1 MLKIAFCDDETQETR
16 RLEALLEEYAADR
29 GQDFAHTSYQSP
41 VELMA
46 EVEKGTRFDIIL
58 LDVLMPGENGMAAAR
73 EIREYDSNVKIIFL
87 TSSTEFAVESYAV
100 DAWYYQL
107 KPIRREDF
115 FRLMDSACAA
125 CTREQKHSL
134 ILRSKSGI
142 VRLELEE
149 LVYCEVMGRTL
160 TFHLNNGVVLE
171 SDVDGLMQSVKLNA
185 GQAGQQLPDDATL
198 RHQILERLI
207 MDQIVLQMGQ
217 KMGVKVSDDQLDQA
231 IANIAKQNNMTMDQ
245 MRSRLAYDGLNYN
258 TYRNQI
264 RKEMLIAE
272 VRNNEV
278 RRRVTIL
285 PQEVDAL
292 AKQVGN
298 QNDASTEL
306 NLSHILIPLPENP
319 TSDQAAEAESQARS
333 IVDQA
338 RKGGDFGKLAIT
350 YSADQ
355 QALKGGQMG
364 WGRIQE
370 LPSIFAQ
377 ALSTAKKG
385 DIVGPIRSGVGFHIL
400 KVNDLRG
407 QSQSISVTE
416 VHARHILMKPSPIM
430 TDDQARAK
438 LEQIAADI
446 KSGKTSFANAAKEFS
461 QDPGSANQGGDLGW
475 AAADIYDPAFRDA
488 LMKLNKGQ
496 MSAPVHSSFGWHLIE
511 LMDARNVDKTDA
523 AQKDRAYRMLF
534 NRKFSEEAA
543 TWMQEQ
549 RASAYVKV
557 LSN

>member
-1 MLKIAFCDDETQETR
+1 MKNWKTLLLGIAMIANTNF
-16 RLEALLEEYAADR
+16 AAPQIVDK
-29 GQDFAHTSYQSP
+29 
-41 VELMA
+41 V
-46 EVEKGTRFDIIL
+46 
-58 LDVLMPGENGMAAAR
+58 AA
-73 EIREYDSNVKIIFL
+73 V
-87 TSSTEFAVESYAV
+87 V
-100 DAWYYQL
+100 
-107 KPIRREDF
+107 
-115 FRLMDSACAA
+115 
-125 CTREQKHSL
+125 
-134 ILRSKSGI
+134 
-142 VRLELEE
+142 
-149 LVYCEVMGRTL
+149 
-160 TFHLNNGVVLE
+160 NNGVVLE

-207 MDQIVLQMGQ
+207 MDQIILQMGQ
-217 KMGVKVSDDQLDQA
+217 KMGVKITDEQLDQA

-245 MRSRLAYDGLNYN
+245 MRSRLAYDGLNYS

-264 RKEMLIAE
+264 RKEMIISE

-278 RRRVTIL
+278 RRRITVL

-292 AKQVGN
+292 AKQIGT

-306 NLSHILIPLPENP
+306 NLSHILIALPENP
-319 TSDQAAEAESQARS
+319 TSEQVNDAQRQAESIVEEARNG
-333 IVDQA
+333 A
-338 RKGGDFGKLAIT
+338 DFGKLAIT

-370 LPSIFAQ
+370 LPGIFAQ

-416 VHARHILMKPSPIM
+416 VHARHILLKPSPIM
-430 TDDQARAK
+430 NDQQARLK
-438 LEQIAADI
+438 LEEIAADI
-446 KSGKTSFANAAKEFS
+446 KSGKTTFAAAAKEYS

-475 AAADIYDPAFRDA
+475 ATPDIFDPAFRDA
-488 LMKLNKGQ
+488 LTKLHKGQ
-496 MSAPVHSSFGWHLIE
+496 ISAPVHSSFGWHLIE
-511 LMDARNVDKTDA
+511 LLDTRKVDKTDA
-523 AQKDRAYRMLF
+523 AQKDRAYRMLM

-549 RASAYVKV
+549 RASAYVKI

>member
-1 MLKIAFCDDETQETR
+1 MKNWKTLLLGIAMIANTSF
-16 RLEALLEEYAADR
+16 AAPQVVDK
-29 GQDFAHTSYQSP
+29 
-41 VELMA
+41 V
-46 EVEKGTRFDIIL
+46 
-58 LDVLMPGENGMAAAR
+58 AA
-73 EIREYDSNVKIIFL
+73 V
-87 TSSTEFAVESYAV
+87 V
-100 DAWYYQL
+100 
-107 KPIRREDF
+107 
-115 FRLMDSACAA
+115 
-125 CTREQKHSL
+125 
-134 ILRSKSGI
+134 
-142 VRLELEE
+142 
-149 LVYCEVMGRTL
+149 
-160 TFHLNNGVVLE
+160 NNGVVLE

-207 MDQIVLQMGQ
+207 MDQIILQMGQ
-217 KMGVKVSDDQLDQA
+217 KMGVKITDEQLDQA

-245 MRSRLAYDGLNYN
+245 MRSRLAYDGLNYS

-264 RKEMLIAE
+264 RKEMIISE

-278 RRRVTIL
+278 RRRITVL

-292 AKQVGN
+292 AKQIGT

-306 NLSHILIPLPENP
+306 NLSHILIALPENP
-319 TSDQAAEAESQARS
+319 TSEQVNDAQRQAESIVEEARNG
-333 IVDQA
+333 A
-338 RKGGDFGKLAIT
+338 DFGRLAIT

-370 LPSIFAQ
+370 LPGIFAQ

-416 VHARHILMKPSPIM
+416 VHARHILLKPSPIM
-430 TDDQARAK
+430 NDQQARLK
-438 LEQIAADI
+438 LEEIAADI
-446 KSGKTSFANAAKEFS
+446 KSGKTTFAAAAKEYS

-475 AAADIYDPAFRDA
+475 ATPDIFDPAFRDA
-488 LMKLNKGQ
+488 LTKLHKGQ
-496 MSAPVHSSFGWHLIE
+496 ISAPVHSSFGWHLIE
-511 LMDARNVDKTDA
+511 LLDTRKVDKTDA
-523 AQKDRAYRMLF
+523 AQKDRAYRMLM

-549 RASAYVKV
+549 RASAYVKI

>member
-1 MLKIAFCDDETQETR
+1 MKNWKT
-16 RLEALLEEYAADR
+16 LLLGITLVVNTSFAAPQVVDK
-29 GQDFAHTSYQSP
+29 
-41 VELMA
+41 V
-46 EVEKGTRFDIIL
+46 
-58 LDVLMPGENGMAAAR
+58 AA
-73 EIREYDSNVKIIFL
+73 V
-87 TSSTEFAVESYAV
+87 V
-100 DAWYYQL
+100 
-107 KPIRREDF
+107 
-115 FRLMDSACAA
+115 
-125 CTREQKHSL
+125 
-134 ILRSKSGI
+134 
-142 VRLELEE
+142 
-149 LVYCEVMGRTL
+149 
-160 TFHLNNGVVLE
+160 NNGVVLE

-185 GQAGQQLPDDATL
+185 NQAGQQLPDDSTL

-207 MDQIVLQMGQ
+207 MDQIMLQMGQ
-217 KMGVKVSDDQLDQA
+217 KMGVKISDEQLDQA
-231 IANIAKQNNMTMDQ
+231 IANIAKQNNMTLDQ

-258 TYRNQI
+258 TYRAQI
-264 RKEMLIAE
+264 RKEMIISE

-285 PQEVDAL
+285 PQEVETL
-292 AKQVGN
+292 AEQVGN

-319 TSDQAAEAESQARS
+319 TADQVSEAEAQARS
-333 IVDQA
+333 IIDQA
-338 RKGGDFGKLAIT
+338 RNGGDFGKLAIT

-370 LPSIFAQ
+370 LPSVFAQ

-385 DIVGPIRSGVGFHIL
+385 DVIGPIRSGVGFHII

-407 QSQSISVTE
+407 QSQTVSVTE
-416 VHARHILMKPSPIM
+416 VHARHILLKPSPIM
-430 TDDQARAK
+430 TDQQARQK
-438 LEQIAADI
+438 LEEIAADI
-446 KSGKTSFANAAKEFS
+446 KSGKTTFAQAAREFS

-475 AAADIYDPAFRDA
+475 AAADVYDPAFRDA
-488 LMKLNKGQ
+488 LMSLSKGQ
-496 MSAPVHSSFGWHLIE
+496 MSTPVHSSFGWHLIE
-511 LMDARNVDKTDA
+511 LLDTRKSDRTDA

-549 RASAYVKV
+549 RASAYVKI

>member
-1 MLKIAFCDDETQETR
+1 MKNWKTLLLGIAMIANTSF
-16 RLEALLEEYAADR
+16 AAPQVVDK
-29 GQDFAHTSYQSP
+29 
-41 VELMA
+41 V
-46 EVEKGTRFDIIL
+46 
-58 LDVLMPGENGMAAAR
+58 AA
-73 EIREYDSNVKIIFL
+73 V
-87 TSSTEFAVESYAV
+87 V
-100 DAWYYQL
+100 
-107 KPIRREDF
+107 
-115 FRLMDSACAA
+115 
-125 CTREQKHSL
+125 
-134 ILRSKSGI
+134 
-142 VRLELEE
+142 
-149 LVYCEVMGRTL
+149 
-160 TFHLNNGVVLE
+160 NNGVVLE

-207 MDQIVLQMGQ
+207 MDQIILQMGQ
-217 KMGVKVSDDQLDQA
+217 KMGVKITDEQLDQA

-245 MRSRLAYDGLNYN
+245 MRSRLAYDGLNYS

-264 RKEMLIAE
+264 RKEMIISE

-278 RRRVTIL
+278 RRRITVL

-292 AKQVGN
+292 AKQIGT

-306 NLSHILIPLPENP
+306 NLSHILIALPENP
-319 TSDQAAEAESQARS
+319 TSEQVNDAQRQAESIVEEARNG
-333 IVDQA
+333 A
-338 RKGGDFGKLAIT
+338 DFGKLAIT
-350 YSADQ
+350 SSADQ

-370 LPSIFAQ
+370 LPGIFAQ

-416 VHARHILMKPSPIM
+416 VHARHILLKPSPIM
-430 TDDQARAK
+430 NDQQARLK
-438 LEQIAADI
+438 LEEIAADI
-446 KSGKTSFANAAKEFS
+446 KSGKTTFAAAAKEYS

-475 AAADIYDPAFRDA
+475 ATPDIFDPAFRDA
-488 LMKLNKGQ
+488 LTKLHKGQ
-496 MSAPVHSSFGWHLIE
+496 ISAPVHSSFGWHLIE
-511 LMDARNVDKTDA
+511 LLDTRKVDKTDA
-523 AQKDRAYRMLF
+523 AQKDRAYRMLM

-549 RASAYVKV
+549 RASAYVKI

>member
-1 MLKIAFCDDETQETR
+1 MKNWKTLLLGIAMIANTSF
-16 RLEALLEEYAADR
+16 AAPQVVDK
-29 GQDFAHTSYQSP
+29 
-41 VELMA
+41 V
-46 EVEKGTRFDIIL
+46 
-58 LDVLMPGENGMAAAR
+58 AA
-73 EIREYDSNVKIIFL
+73 V
-87 TSSTEFAVESYAV
+87 V
-100 DAWYYQL
+100 
-107 KPIRREDF
+107 
-115 FRLMDSACAA
+115 
-125 CTREQKHSL
+125 
-134 ILRSKSGI
+134 
-142 VRLELEE
+142 
-149 LVYCEVMGRTL
+149 
-160 TFHLNNGVVLE
+160 NNGVVLE

-207 MDQIVLQMGQ
+207 MDQIILQMGQ
-217 KMGVKVSDDQLDQA
+217 KMGVKITDEQLDQA

-245 MRSRLAYDGLNYN
+245 MRSRLAYDGLNYS

-264 RKEMLIAE
+264 RKEMIISE

-278 RRRVTIL
+278 RRRITVL

-292 AKQVGN
+292 AKQIGT

-306 NLSHILIPLPENP
+306 NLSHILIALPENP
-319 TSDQAAEAESQARS
+319 TSEQVNDAQRQAESIVEEARNG
-333 IVDQA
+333 A
-338 RKGGDFGKLAIT
+338 DFGKLAIT

-370 LPSIFAQ
+370 LPGIFAQ

-416 VHARHILMKPSPIM
+416 VHARHILLKPSPIM
-430 TDDQARAK
+430 NDQQARLK
-438 LEQIAADI
+438 LEEIAADI
-446 KSGKTSFANAAKEFS
+446 KSAKTTFAAAAKEYS

-475 AAADIYDPAFRDA
+475 ATPDIFDPAFRDA
-488 LMKLNKGQ
+488 LTKLHKGQ
-496 MSAPVHSSFGWHLIE
+496 ISAPVHSSFGWHLIE
-511 LMDARNVDKTDA
+511 LLDTRKVDKTDA
-523 AQKDRAYRMLF
+523 AQKDRAYRMLM

-549 RASAYVKV
+549 RASAYVKI

>member
-1 MLKIAFCDDETQETR
+1 MKNWKTLLLGIAMIANTSF
-16 RLEALLEEYAADR
+16 AAPQVVDK
-29 GQDFAHTSYQSP
+29 
-41 VELMA
+41 V
-46 EVEKGTRFDIIL
+46 
-58 LDVLMPGENGMAAAR
+58 AA
-73 EIREYDSNVKIIFL
+73 V
-87 TSSTEFAVESYAV
+87 V
-100 DAWYYQL
+100 
-107 KPIRREDF
+107 
-115 FRLMDSACAA
+115 
-125 CTREQKHSL
+125 
-134 ILRSKSGI
+134 
-142 VRLELEE
+142 
-149 LVYCEVMGRTL
+149 
-160 TFHLNNGVVLE
+160 NNGVVLE

-207 MDQIVLQMGQ
+207 MDQIILQMGQ
-217 KMGVKVSDDQLDQA
+217 KMGVKITDEQLDQA

-245 MRSRLAYDGLNYN
+245 MRSRLAYDGLNYS

-264 RKEMLIAE
+264 RKEMIISE

-278 RRRVTIL
+278 RRRITVL

-292 AKQVGN
+292 AKQIGT

-306 NLSHILIPLPENP
+306 NLSHILIALPENP
-319 TSDQAAEAESQARS
+319 TSEQVNDAQRQAESIVEEARNG
-333 IVDQA
+333 A
-338 RKGGDFGKLAIT
+338 DFGKLAIT

-370 LPSIFAQ
+370 LPGIFAQ
-377 ALSTAKKG
+377 ASTAKKG

-416 VHARHILMKPSPIM
+416 VHARHILLKPSPIM
-430 TDDQARAK
+430 NDQQARLK
-438 LEQIAADI
+438 LEEIAADI
-446 KSGKTSFANAAKEFS
+446 KSGKTTFAAAAKEYS

-475 AAADIYDPAFRDA
+475 ATPDIFDPAFRDA
-488 LMKLNKGQ
+488 LTKLHKGQ
-496 MSAPVHSSFGWHLIE
+496 ISAPVHSSFGWHLIE
-511 LMDARNVDKTDA
+511 LLDTRKVDKTDA
-523 AQKDRAYRMLF
+523 AQKDRAYRMLM

-549 RASAYVKV
+549 RASAYVKI

>member
-1 MLKIAFCDDETQETR
+1 MKNWKTLLLGIAMIANTSF
-16 RLEALLEEYAADR
+16 AAPQVVDK
-29 GQDFAHTSYQSP
+29 
-41 VELMA
+41 V
-46 EVEKGTRFDIIL
+46 
-58 LDVLMPGENGMAAAR
+58 AA
-73 EIREYDSNVKIIFL
+73 V
-87 TSSTEFAVESYAV
+87 V
-100 DAWYYQL
+100 
-107 KPIRREDF
+107 
-115 FRLMDSACAA
+115 
-125 CTREQKHSL
+125 
-134 ILRSKSGI
+134 
-142 VRLELEE
+142 
-149 LVYCEVMGRTL
+149 
-160 TFHLNNGVVLE
+160 NNGVVLE

-207 MDQIVLQMGQ
+207 MDQIILQMGQ
-217 KMGVKVSDDQLDQA
+217 KMGVKITDEQLDQA
-231 IANIAKQNNMTMDQ
+231 IANIAKQNDMTMDQ
-245 MRSRLAYDGLNYN
+245 MRSRLAYDGLNYS

-264 RKEMLIAE
+264 RKEMIISE

-278 RRRVTIL
+278 RRRITVL

-292 AKQVGN
+292 AKQIGT

-306 NLSHILIPLPENP
+306 NLSHILIALPENP
-319 TSDQAAEAESQARS
+319 TSEQVNDAQRQAESIVEEARNG
-333 IVDQA
+333 A
-338 RKGGDFGKLAIT
+338 DFGKLAIT

-370 LPSIFAQ
+370 LPGIFAQ

-416 VHARHILMKPSPIM
+416 VHARHILLKPSPIM
-430 TDDQARAK
+430 NDQQARLK
-438 LEQIAADI
+438 LEEIAADI
-446 KSGKTSFANAAKEFS
+446 KSGKTTFAAAAKEYS

-475 AAADIYDPAFRDA
+475 ATPDIFDPAFRDA
-488 LMKLNKGQ
+488 LTKLHKGQ
-496 MSAPVHSSFGWHLIE
+496 ISAPVHSSFGWHLIE
-511 LMDARNVDKTDA
+511 LLDTRKVDKTDA
-523 AQKDRAYRMLF
+523 AQKDRAYRMLM

-549 RASAYVKV
+549 RASAYVKI

>member
-1 MLKIAFCDDETQETR
+1 MKNWKTLLLGIAMIANTSF
-16 RLEALLEEYAADR
+16 AAPQVVDK
-29 GQDFAHTSYQSP
+29 
-41 VELMA
+41 V
-46 EVEKGTRFDIIL
+46 
-58 LDVLMPGENGMAAAR
+58 AA
-73 EIREYDSNVKIIFL
+73 V
-87 TSSTEFAVESYAV
+87 V
-100 DAWYYQL
+100 
-107 KPIRREDF
+107 
-115 FRLMDSACAA
+115 
-125 CTREQKHSL
+125 
-134 ILRSKSGI
+134 
-142 VRLELEE
+142 
-149 LVYCEVMGRTL
+149 
-160 TFHLNNGVVLE
+160 NNGVVLE

-207 MDQIVLQMGQ
+207 MDQIILQMGQ
-217 KMGVKVSDDQLDQA
+217 KMGVKITDEQLDQA

-245 MRSRLAYDGLNYN
+245 MRSRLAYDGLNYS
-258 TYRNQI
+258 TYRNQT
-264 RKEMLIAE
+264 RKEMIISE

-278 RRRVTIL
+278 RRRITVL

-292 AKQVGN
+292 AKQIGT

-306 NLSHILIPLPENP
+306 NLSHILIALPENP
-319 TSDQAAEAESQARS
+319 TSEQVNDAQRQAESIVEEARNG
-333 IVDQA
+333 A
-338 RKGGDFGKLAIT
+338 DFGKLAIT

-370 LPSIFAQ
+370 LPGIFAQ

-416 VHARHILMKPSPIM
+416 VHARHILLKPSPIM
-430 TDDQARAK
+430 SDQQARLK
-438 LEQIAADI
+438 LEEIAADI
-446 KSGKTSFANAAKEFS
+446 KSGKTTFAAAAKEYS

-475 AAADIYDPAFRDA
+475 ATPDIFDPAFRDA
-488 LMKLNKGQ
+488 LTKLHKGQ
-496 MSAPVHSSFGWHLIE
+496 ISAPVHSSFGWHLIE
-511 LMDARNVDKTDA
+511 LLDTRKVDKTDA
-523 AQKDRAYRMLF
+523 AQKDRAYRMLM

-549 RASAYVKV
+549 RASAYVKI

>member
-1 MLKIAFCDDETQETR
+1 MKNWKTLLLGIAMIANTSF
-16 RLEALLEEYAADR
+16 AAPQVVDK
-29 GQDFAHTSYQSP
+29 
-41 VELMA
+41 V
-46 EVEKGTRFDIIL
+46 
-58 LDVLMPGENGMAAAR
+58 AA
-73 EIREYDSNVKIIFL
+73 V
-87 TSSTEFAVESYAV
+87 V
-100 DAWYYQL
+100 
-107 KPIRREDF
+107 
-115 FRLMDSACAA
+115 
-125 CTREQKHSL
+125 
-134 ILRSKSGI
+134 
-142 VRLELEE
+142 
-149 LVYCEVMGRTL
+149 
-160 TFHLNNGVVLE
+160 NNGVVLE
-171 SDVDGLMQSVKLNA
+171 SDVDGLMQPVKLNA

-207 MDQIVLQMGQ
+207 MDQIILQMGQ
-217 KMGVKVSDDQLDQA
+217 KMGVKITDEQLDQA

-245 MRSRLAYDGLNYN
+245 MRSRLAYDGLNYS

-264 RKEMLIAE
+264 RKEMIISE

-278 RRRVTIL
+278 RRRITVL

-292 AKQVGN
+292 AKQIGT

-306 NLSHILIPLPENP
+306 NLSHILIALPENP
-319 TSDQAAEAESQARS
+319 TSEQVNDAQRQAESIVEEARNG
-333 IVDQA
+333 A
-338 RKGGDFGKLAIT
+338 DFGKLAIT

-370 LPSIFAQ
+370 LPGIFAQ

-416 VHARHILMKPSPIM
+416 VHARHILLKPSPIM
-430 TDDQARAK
+430 NDQQARLK
-438 LEQIAADI
+438 LEEIAADI
-446 KSGKTSFANAAKEFS
+446 KSGKTTFAAAAKEYS

-475 AAADIYDPAFRDA
+475 ATPDIFDPAFRDA
-488 LMKLNKGQ
+488 LTKLHKGQ
-496 MSAPVHSSFGWHLIE
+496 ISAPVHSSFGWHLIE
-511 LMDARNVDKTDA
+511 LLDTRKVDKTDA
-523 AQKDRAYRMLF
+523 AQKDRAYRMLM

-549 RASAYVKV
+549 RASAYVKI

>member
-1 MLKIAFCDDETQETR
+1 MKNWKTLLLGIAMIANTSF
-16 RLEALLEEYAADR
+16 AAPQVVDK
-29 GQDFAHTSYQSP
+29 
-41 VELMA
+41 V
-46 EVEKGTRFDIIL
+46 
-58 LDVLMPGENGMAAAR
+58 AA
-73 EIREYDSNVKIIFL
+73 V
-87 TSSTEFAVESYAV
+87 V
-100 DAWYYQL
+100 
-107 KPIRREDF
+107 
-115 FRLMDSACAA
+115 
-125 CTREQKHSL
+125 
-134 ILRSKSGI
+134 
-142 VRLELEE
+142 
-149 LVYCEVMGRTL
+149 
-160 TFHLNNGVVLE
+160 NNGVVLE

-207 MDQIVLQMGQ
+207 MDQIILQMGQ
-217 KMGVKVSDDQLDQA
+217 KMGVKITDEQLDQA

-245 MRSRLAYDGLNYN
+245 MRSRLAYDGLNYS

-264 RKEMLIAE
+264 RKEMIISE

-278 RRRVTIL
+278 RRRITVL

-292 AKQVGN
+292 AKQIGT

-306 NLSHILIPLPENP
+306 NLSHILIALPENP
-319 TSDQAAEAESQARS
+319 TSEQVNDAQRQAESIVEEARNG
-333 IVDQA
+333 A
-338 RKGGDFGKLAIT
+338 DFGKLAIT

-370 LPSIFAQ
+370 LPGIFAQ

-416 VHARHILMKPSPIM
+416 VHARHILLKPSPIM
-430 TDDQARAK
+430 NDQQARLK
-438 LEQIAADI
+438 LEEIAADI
-446 KSGKTSFANAAKEFS
+446 KNGKTTFAAAAKEYS

-475 AAADIYDPAFRDA
+475 ATPDIFDPAFRDA
-488 LMKLNKGQ
+488 LTKLHKGQ
-496 MSAPVHSSFGWHLIE
+496 ISAPVHSSFGWHLIE
-511 LMDARNVDKTDA
+511 LLDTRKVDKTDA
-523 AQKDRAYRMLF
+523 AQKDRAYRMLM

-549 RASAYVKV
+549 RASAYVKI

>member
-1 MLKIAFCDDETQETR
+1 MKNWKTLLLGIAMIANTSF
-16 RLEALLEEYAADR
+16 AAPQVVDK
-29 GQDFAHTSYQSP
+29 
-41 VELMA
+41 V
-46 EVEKGTRFDIIL
+46 
-58 LDVLMPGENGMAAAR
+58 AA
-73 EIREYDSNVKIIFL
+73 V
-87 TSSTEFAVESYAV
+87 V
-100 DAWYYQL
+100 
-107 KPIRREDF
+107 
-115 FRLMDSACAA
+115 
-125 CTREQKHSL
+125 
-134 ILRSKSGI
+134 
-142 VRLELEE
+142 
-149 LVYCEVMGRTL
+149 
-160 TFHLNNGVVLE
+160 NNGVVLE
-171 SDVDGLMQSVKLNA
+171 SDVNGLMQSVKLNA

-217 KMGVKVSDDQLDQA
+217 KMGVKISDDQVDQA

-245 MRSRLAYDGLNYN
+245 MRSRLAYDGLNFA

-264 RKEMLIAE
+264 RKEMLISE

-278 RRRVTIL
+278 RRRITVL
-285 PQEVDAL
+285 PQEVESL
-292 AKQVGN
+292 AKQIGD

-306 NLSHILIPLPENP
+306 NLSHILVPLSENP
-319 TSDQAAEAESQARS
+319 TSDQVAAAQEQANSIVEQARS
-333 IVDQA
+333 GA
-338 RKGGDFGKLAIT
+338 DFGKLAIS

-370 LPSIFAQ
+370 LPGIFAQ

-400 KVNDLRG
+400 KINDMRG
-407 QSQSISVTE
+407 ESKNISVTE
-416 VHARHILMKPSPIM
+416 VHARHILLKSSPIM
-430 TDDQARAK
+430 NDAQAKAK

-446 KSGKTSFANAAKEFS
+446 KSGKTTFAKAAKEFS
-461 QDPGSANQGGDLGW
+461 EDPGSANQGGDLGW
-475 AAADIYDPAFRDA
+475 ATTDIFDPAFRDA
-488 LMKLNKGQ
+488 LMHMSKGQ
-496 MSAPVHSSFGWHLIE
+496 TSAPVHSSFGWHLIE
-511 LMDARNVDKTDA
+511 LLDTRQVDRTDA
-523 AQKDRAYRMLF
+523 AQKDRAYRMLM

>member
-1 MLKIAFCDDETQETR
+1 MKNWKTLLLGIAMIANTSF
-16 RLEALLEEYAADR
+16 AAPQVVDK
-29 GQDFAHTSYQSP
+29 
-41 VELMA
+41 V
-46 EVEKGTRFDIIL
+46 
-58 LDVLMPGENGMAAAR
+58 AA
-73 EIREYDSNVKIIFL
+73 V
-87 TSSTEFAVESYAV
+87 V
-100 DAWYYQL
+100 
-107 KPIRREDF
+107 
-115 FRLMDSACAA
+115 
-125 CTREQKHSL
+125 
-134 ILRSKSGI
+134 
-142 VRLELEE
+142 
-149 LVYCEVMGRTL
+149 
-160 TFHLNNGVVLE
+160 NNGVVLE

-207 MDQIVLQMGQ
+207 MDQIILQMGQ
-217 KMGVKVSDDQLDQA
+217 KMGVKITDEQLDQA

-245 MRSRLAYDGLNYN
+245 MRSRLAYDGLNYS

-264 RKEMLIAE
+264 RKEMIISE

-278 RRRVTIL
+278 RRRITVL

-292 AKQVGN
+292 AKQIGT

-306 NLSHILIPLPENP
+306 NMSHILIALPENP
-319 TSDQAAEAESQARS
+319 TSEQVNDAQRQAESIVEEARNG
-333 IVDQA
+333 A
-338 RKGGDFGKLAIT
+338 DFGKLAIT

-370 LPSIFAQ
+370 LPGIFAQ

-416 VHARHILMKPSPIM
+416 VHARHILLKPSPIM
-430 TDDQARAK
+430 NDQQARLK
-438 LEQIAADI
+438 LEEIAADI
-446 KSGKTSFANAAKEFS
+446 KSGKTTFAAAAKEYS

-475 AAADIYDPAFRDA
+475 ATPDIFDPAFRDA
-488 LMKLNKGQ
+488 LTKLHKGQ
-496 MSAPVHSSFGWHLIE
+496 ISAPVHSSFGWHLIE
-511 LMDARNVDKTDA
+511 LLDTRKVDKTDA
-523 AQKDRAYRMLF
+523 AQKDRAYRMLM

-549 RASAYVKV
+549 RASAYVKI

>member
-1 MLKIAFCDDETQETR
+1 MKNWKTLLLGIAMIANTSF
-16 RLEALLEEYAADR
+16 AAPQVVDK
-29 GQDFAHTSYQSP
+29 
-41 VELMA
+41 V
-46 EVEKGTRFDIIL
+46 
-58 LDVLMPGENGMAAAR
+58 AA
-73 EIREYDSNVKIIFL
+73 V
-87 TSSTEFAVESYAV
+87 V
-100 DAWYYQL
+100 
-107 KPIRREDF
+107 
-115 FRLMDSACAA
+115 
-125 CTREQKHSL
+125 
-134 ILRSKSGI
+134 
-142 VRLELEE
+142 
-149 LVYCEVMGRTL
+149 
-160 TFHLNNGVVLE
+160 NNGVVLE

-207 MDQIVLQMGQ
+207 MDQIILQMGQ
-217 KMGVKVSDDQLDQA
+217 KMGVKITDEQLDQA

-245 MRSRLAYDGLNYN
+245 MRSRLAYDGLNYS

-264 RKEMLIAE
+264 RKEMIISE

-278 RRRVTIL
+278 RRRITVL

-292 AKQVGN
+292 AKQIGT

-306 NLSHILIPLPENP
+306 NLSHILIALPENP
-319 TSDQAAEAESQARS
+319 TSEQVNDAQRQAESIVEEARNG
-333 IVDQA
+333 A
-338 RKGGDFGKLAIT
+338 DFGKLAIT

-364 WGRIQE
+364 WGCIQE
-370 LPSIFAQ
+370 LPGIFAQ

-416 VHARHILMKPSPIM
+416 VHARHILLKPSPIM
-430 TDDQARAK
+430 NDQQARLK
-438 LEQIAADI
+438 LEEIAADI
-446 KSGKTSFANAAKEFS
+446 KSGKTTFAAAAKEYS

-475 AAADIYDPAFRDA
+475 ATPDIFDPAFRDA
-488 LMKLNKGQ
+488 LTKLHKGQ
-496 MSAPVHSSFGWHLIE
+496 ISAPVHSSFGWHLIE
-511 LMDARNVDKTDA
+511 LLDTRKVDKTDA
-523 AQKDRAYRMLF
+523 AQKDRAYRMLM

-549 RASAYVKV
+549 RASAYVKI

>member
-1 MLKIAFCDDETQETR
+1 MKNWKTLLLGIAMIANTSF
-16 RLEALLEEYAADR
+16 AAPQVVDK
-29 GQDFAHTSYQSP
+29 
-41 VELMA
+41 V
-46 EVEKGTRFDIIL
+46 
-58 LDVLMPGENGMAAAR
+58 AA
-73 EIREYDSNVKIIFL
+73 V
-87 TSSTEFAVESYAV
+87 V
-100 DAWYYQL
+100 
-107 KPIRREDF
+107 
-115 FRLMDSACAA
+115 
-125 CTREQKHSL
+125 
-134 ILRSKSGI
+134 
-142 VRLELEE
+142 
-149 LVYCEVMGRTL
+149 
-160 TFHLNNGVVLE
+160 NNGVVLE

-207 MDQIVLQMGQ
+207 MDQIILQMGQ
-217 KMGVKVSDDQLDQA
+217 KMGVKITDEQLDQA

-245 MRSRLAYDGLNYN
+245 MRSRLAYDGLNYS

-264 RKEMLIAE
+264 RKEMIISE

-278 RRRVTIL
+278 RRRITVL

-292 AKQVGN
+292 AKQIGT

-306 NLSHILIPLPENP
+306 NLSHILIALPENP
-319 TSDQAAEAESQARS
+319 TSEQVNDAQRQAESIVEEARNG
-333 IVDQA
+333 A
-338 RKGGDFGKLAIT
+338 DFGKLAIT

-370 LPSIFAQ
+370 LPGIFAQ

-416 VHARHILMKPSPIM
+416 VHARHILLKPSPIM
-430 TDDQARAK
+430 NDQQARLK
-438 LEQIAADI
+438 LEEIAADI
-446 KSGKTSFANAAKEFS
+446 KSGKTTFAAAAKEYS

-475 AAADIYDPAFRDA
+475 ATPDIFDPAFRDA
-488 LMKLNKGQ
+488 LTKLHKGQ
-496 MSAPVHSSFGWHLIE
+496 ISAPVHSSFGWHLIE
-511 LMDARNVDKTDA
+511 LLDRRKVDKTDA
-523 AQKDRAYRMLF
+523 AQKDRAYRMLM

-549 RASAYVKV
+549 RASAYVKI

>member
-1 MLKIAFCDDETQETR
+1 MKNWKTLLLGIAMIANTSF
-16 RLEALLEEYAADR
+16 AAPQVVDK
-29 GQDFAHTSYQSP
+29 
-41 VELMA
+41 V
-46 EVEKGTRFDIIL
+46 
-58 LDVLMPGENGMAAAR
+58 AA
-73 EIREYDSNVKIIFL
+73 V
-87 TSSTEFAVESYAV
+87 V
-100 DAWYYQL
+100 
-107 KPIRREDF
+107 
-115 FRLMDSACAA
+115 
-125 CTREQKHSL
+125 
-134 ILRSKSGI
+134 
-142 VRLELEE
+142 
-149 LVYCEVMGRTL
+149 
-160 TFHLNNGVVLE
+160 NNGVVLE

-207 MDQIVLQMGQ
+207 MDQIILQMGQ
-217 KMGVKVSDDQLDQA
+217 KMGVKITDEQLDQA

-245 MRSRLAYDGLNYN
+245 MRSRLAYDGLNYS

-264 RKEMLIAE
+264 RKEMIISE

-278 RRRVTIL
+278 RRRITVL

-292 AKQVGN
+292 AKQIGT

-306 NLSHILIPLPENP
+306 NLSHILIALPENP
-319 TSDQAAEAESQARS
+319 TSEQVNDAQRQAESIVEEARNG
-333 IVDQA
+333 A
-338 RKGGDFGKLAIT
+338 DFGKLAIT

-370 LPSIFAQ
+370 LPGIFAQ

-416 VHARHILMKPSPIM
+416 VHARHILLKPSPIM
-430 TDDQARAK
+430 NDQQARLK
-438 LEQIAADI
+438 LEEIAADI
-446 KSGKTSFANAAKEFS
+446 KRGKTTFAAAAKEYS

-475 AAADIYDPAFRDA
+475 ATPDIFDPAFRDA
-488 LMKLNKGQ
+488 LTKLHKGQ
-496 MSAPVHSSFGWHLIE
+496 ISAPVHSSFGWHLIE
-511 LMDARNVDKTDA
+511 LLDTRKVDKTDA
-523 AQKDRAYRMLF
+523 AQKDRAYRMLM

-549 RASAYVKV
+549 RASAYVKI

>member
-1 MLKIAFCDDETQETR
+1 MKNWKTLLLGIAMIANTSF
-16 RLEALLEEYAADR
+16 AAPQVVDK
-29 GQDFAHTSYQSP
+29 
-41 VELMA
+41 V
-46 EVEKGTRFDIIL
+46 
-58 LDVLMPGENGMAAAR
+58 AA
-73 EIREYDSNVKIIFL
+73 V
-87 TSSTEFAVESYAV
+87 V
-100 DAWYYQL
+100 
-107 KPIRREDF
+107 
-115 FRLMDSACAA
+115 
-125 CTREQKHSL
+125 
-134 ILRSKSGI
+134 
-142 VRLELEE
+142 
-149 LVYCEVMGRTL
+149 
-160 TFHLNNGVVLE
+160 NNGVVLE

-207 MDQIVLQMGQ
+207 MDQIILQMGQ
-217 KMGVKVSDDQLDQA
+217 KMGVKITDEQLDQA

-245 MRSRLAYDGLNYN
+245 MRSRLAYDGMNYS

-264 RKEMLIAE
+264 RKEMIISE

-278 RRRVTIL
+278 RRRITVL

-292 AKQVGN
+292 AKQIGT

-306 NLSHILIPLPENP
+306 NLSHILIALPENP
-319 TSDQAAEAESQARS
+319 TSEQVNDAQRQAESIVEEARNG
-333 IVDQA
+333 A
-338 RKGGDFGKLAIT
+338 DFGKLAIT

-370 LPSIFAQ
+370 LPGIFAQ

-416 VHARHILMKPSPIM
+416 VHARHILLKPSPIM
-430 TDDQARAK
+430 NDQQARLK
-438 LEQIAADI
+438 LEEIAADI
-446 KSGKTSFANAAKEFS
+446 KSGKTTFAAAAKEYS

-475 AAADIYDPAFRDA
+475 ATPDIFDPAFRDA
-488 LMKLNKGQ
+488 LTKLHKGQ
-496 MSAPVHSSFGWHLIE
+496 ISAPVHSSFGWHLIE
-511 LMDARNVDKTDA
+511 LLDTRKVDKTDA
-523 AQKDRAYRMLF
+523 AQKDRAYRMLM

-549 RASAYVKV
+549 RASAYVKI

>member
-1 MLKIAFCDDETQETR
+1 MKNWKTLLLGIAMIANTSF
-16 RLEALLEEYAADR
+16 AAPQVVDK
-29 GQDFAHTSYQSP
+29 
-41 VELMA
+41 V
-46 EVEKGTRFDIIL
+46 
-58 LDVLMPGENGMAAAR
+58 AA
-73 EIREYDSNVKIIFL
+73 V
-87 TSSTEFAVESYAV
+87 V
-100 DAWYYQL
+100 
-107 KPIRREDF
+107 
-115 FRLMDSACAA
+115 
-125 CTREQKHSL
+125 
-134 ILRSKSGI
+134 
-142 VRLELEE
+142 
-149 LVYCEVMGRTL
+149 
-160 TFHLNNGVVLE
+160 NNGVVLE

-207 MDQIVLQMGQ
+207 MDQIILQMGQ
-217 KMGVKVSDDQLDQA
+217 KMGVKITDEQLDQA

-245 MRSRLAYDGLNYN
+245 MRSRLAYDGLNYS

-264 RKEMLIAE
+264 RKEMIISE

-278 RRRVTIL
+278 RRRITVL

-292 AKQVGN
+292 AKQIGT

-306 NLSHILIPLPENP
+306 NLSHILIALPENP
-319 TSDQAAEAESQARS
+319 TSEQVNDAQRQAESIVEEARNG
-333 IVDQA
+333 A
-338 RKGGDFGKLAIT
+338 DFGKLAIT

-370 LPSIFAQ
+370 LPGIFAQ

-416 VHARHILMKPSPIM
+416 VHARHILLKPSPIM
-430 TDDQARAK
+430 NDQQARLK
-438 LEQIAADI
+438 LEEIAADI
-446 KSGKTSFANAAKEFS
+446 KSGKTTFAAAAKEYS

-475 AAADIYDPAFRDA
+475 ATPDIFDPAFRDA
-488 LMKLNKGQ
+488 LTKLHKGQ
-496 MSAPVHSSFGWHLIE
+496 ISAPVHSSFGWHLIE
-511 LMDARNVDKTDA
+511 LRDTRKVDKTDA
-523 AQKDRAYRMLF
+523 AQKDRAYRMLM

-549 RASAYVKV
+549 RASAYVKI

>member
-1 MLKIAFCDDETQETR
+1 MKNWKTLLLGIAMIANTSF
-16 RLEALLEEYAADR
+16 AAPQVVDK
-29 GQDFAHTSYQSP
+29 
-41 VELMA
+41 V
-46 EVEKGTRFDIIL
+46 
-58 LDVLMPGENGMAAAR
+58 AA
-73 EIREYDSNVKIIFL
+73 V
-87 TSSTEFAVESYAV
+87 V
-100 DAWYYQL
+100 
-107 KPIRREDF
+107 
-115 FRLMDSACAA
+115 
-125 CTREQKHSL
+125 
-134 ILRSKSGI
+134 
-142 VRLELEE
+142 
-149 LVYCEVMGRTL
+149 
-160 TFHLNNGVVLE
+160 NNGVVLE

-207 MDQIVLQMGQ
+207 MDQIILQMGQ
-217 KMGVKVSDDQLDQA
+217 KMGVKITDEQLDQA

-245 MRSRLAYDGLNYN
+245 MRSRLAYDGLNYS

-264 RKEMLIAE
+264 RKEMIISE

-278 RRRVTIL
+278 RRRITVL

-292 AKQVGN
+292 AKQIGT

-306 NLSHILIPLPENP
+306 NLSHILIALPENP
-319 TSDQAAEAESQARS
+319 TSEQVNDAQRQAESIVEEARNG
-333 IVDQA
+333 A
-338 RKGGDFGKLAIT
+338 DFGKLAIT

-370 LPSIFAQ
+370 LPGIFAQ

-416 VHARHILMKPSPIM
+416 VHARHILLKPSPIM
-430 TDDQARAK
+430 NEQQARLK
-438 LEQIAADI
+438 LEEIAADI
-446 KSGKTSFANAAKEFS
+446 KSGKTTFAAAAKEYS

-475 AAADIYDPAFRDA
+475 ATPDIFDPAFRDA
-488 LMKLNKGQ
+488 LTKLHKDQ
-496 MSAPVHSSFGWHLIE
+496 ISAPVHSSFGWHLIE
-511 LMDARNVDKTDA
+511 LLDTRKVDKTDA
-523 AQKDRAYRMLF
+523 AQKDRAYRMLM

-549 RASAYVKV
+549 RASAYVKI

>member
-1 MLKIAFCDDETQETR
+1 MKNWKTLLLGIAMIANTSF
-16 RLEALLEEYAADR
+16 AAPQVVDK
-29 GQDFAHTSYQSP
+29 
-41 VELMA
+41 V
-46 EVEKGTRFDIIL
+46 
-58 LDVLMPGENGMAAAR
+58 AA
-73 EIREYDSNVKIIFL
+73 V
-87 TSSTEFAVESYAV
+87 V
-100 DAWYYQL
+100 
-107 KPIRREDF
+107 
-115 FRLMDSACAA
+115 
-125 CTREQKHSL
+125 
-134 ILRSKSGI
+134 
-142 VRLELEE
+142 
-149 LVYCEVMGRTL
+149 
-160 TFHLNNGVVLE
+160 NNGVVLE

-207 MDQIVLQMGQ
+207 MDQIILQMGQ
-217 KMGVKVSDDQLDQA
+217 KMGVKITDEQLDQA

-245 MRSRLAYDGLNYN
+245 MRSRLAYDGLNYS

-264 RKEMLIAE
+264 RKEMIISE

-278 RRRVTIL
+278 RRRITVL

-292 AKQVGN
+292 AKQIGT

-306 NLSHILIPLPENP
+306 NLSHILIALPENP
-319 TSDQAAEAESQARS
+319 TSEQVNDAQRQAESIVEEARNG
-333 IVDQA
+333 A
-338 RKGGDFGKLAIT
+338 DFGKLAIT

-364 WGRIQE
+364 RGRIQE
-370 LPSIFAQ
+370 LPGIFAQ

-416 VHARHILMKPSPIM
+416 VHARHILLKPSPIM
-430 TDDQARAK
+430 NDQQARLK
-438 LEQIAADI
+438 LEEIAADI
-446 KSGKTSFANAAKEFS
+446 KSGKTTFAAAAKEYS

-475 AAADIYDPAFRDA
+475 ATPDIFDPAFRDA
-488 LMKLNKGQ
+488 LTKLHKGQ
-496 MSAPVHSSFGWHLIE
+496 ISAPVHSSFGWHLIE
-511 LMDARNVDKTDA
+511 LLDTRKVDKTDA
-523 AQKDRAYRMLF
+523 AQKDRAYRMLM

-549 RASAYVKV
+549 RASAYVKI

>member
-1 MLKIAFCDDETQETR
+1 MKNWKTLLLGIAMIANTSF
-16 RLEALLEEYAADR
+16 AAPQVVDK
-29 GQDFAHTSYQSP
+29 
-41 VELMA
+41 V
-46 EVEKGTRFDIIL
+46 
-58 LDVLMPGENGMAAAR
+58 AA
-73 EIREYDSNVKIIFL
+73 V
-87 TSSTEFAVESYAV
+87 V
-100 DAWYYQL
+100 
-107 KPIRREDF
+107 
-115 FRLMDSACAA
+115 
-125 CTREQKHSL
+125 
-134 ILRSKSGI
+134 
-142 VRLELEE
+142 
-149 LVYCEVMGRTL
+149 
-160 TFHLNNGVVLE
+160 NNGVVLE

-207 MDQIVLQMGQ
+207 MDQIILQMGQ
-217 KMGVKVSDDQLDQA
+217 KMGVKITDEQLDQA

-245 MRSRLAYDGLNYN
+245 MRSRLAYDGLNYS

-264 RKEMLIAE
+264 RKEMIISE

-278 RRRVTIL
+278 RRGITVL

-292 AKQVGN
+292 AKQIGT

-306 NLSHILIPLPENP
+306 NLSHILIALPENP
-319 TSDQAAEAESQARS
+319 TSEQVNDAQRQAESIVEEARNG
-333 IVDQA
+333 A
-338 RKGGDFGKLAIT
+338 DFGKLAIT

-370 LPSIFAQ
+370 LPGIFAQ

-416 VHARHILMKPSPIM
+416 VHARHILLKPSPIM
-430 TDDQARAK
+430 NDQQARLK
-438 LEQIAADI
+438 LEEIAADI
-446 KSGKTSFANAAKEFS
+446 KSGKTTFAAAAKEYS

-475 AAADIYDPAFRDA
+475 ATPDIFDPAFRDA
-488 LMKLNKGQ
+488 LTKLHKGQ
-496 MSAPVHSSFGWHLIE
+496 ISAPVHSSFGWHLIE
-511 LMDARNVDKTDA
+511 LLDTRKVDKTDA
-523 AQKDRAYRMLF
+523 AQKDRAYRMLM

-549 RASAYVKV
+549 RASAYVKI

>member
-1 MLKIAFCDDETQETR
+1 MKNWKTLLLGIAMIANTSF
-16 RLEALLEEYAADR
+16 AAPQVVDK
-29 GQDFAHTSYQSP
+29 
-41 VELMA
+41 V
-46 EVEKGTRFDIIL
+46 
-58 LDVLMPGENGMAAAR
+58 AA
-73 EIREYDSNVKIIFL
+73 V
-87 TSSTEFAVESYAV
+87 V
-100 DAWYYQL
+100 
-107 KPIRREDF
+107 
-115 FRLMDSACAA
+115 
-125 CTREQKHSL
+125 
-134 ILRSKSGI
+134 
-142 VRLELEE
+142 
-149 LVYCEVMGRTL
+149 
-160 TFHLNNGVVLE
+160 NNGVVLE

-207 MDQIVLQMGQ
+207 MDQIILQMGQ
-217 KMGVKVSDDQLDQA
+217 KMGVKITDEQLDQA

-245 MRSRLAYDGLNYN
+245 MRSRLAYDGLNYS

-264 RKEMLIAE
+264 RKEMIISE

-278 RRRVTIL
+278 RRRITVL

-292 AKQVGN
+292 AKQIGT

-306 NLSHILIPLPENP
+306 NLSHILIALPENP
-319 TSDQAAEAESQARS
+319 TSEQVNDAQRQAESIVEEARNG
-333 IVDQA
+333 A
-338 RKGGDFGKLAIT
+338 DFGKLAIT

-370 LPSIFAQ
+370 LPGIFAQ

-416 VHARHILMKPSPIM
+416 VHARHILLKPSPIM
-430 TDDQARAK
+430 NDQQARLK
-438 LEQIAADI
+438 VEEIAADI
-446 KSGKTSFANAAKEFS
+446 KSGKTTFAAAAKEYS

-475 AAADIYDPAFRDA
+475 ATPDIFDPAFRDA
-488 LMKLNKGQ
+488 LTKLHKGQ
-496 MSAPVHSSFGWHLIE
+496 ISAPVHSSFGWHLIE
-511 LMDARNVDKTDA
+511 LLDTRKVDKTDA
-523 AQKDRAYRMLF
+523 AQKDRAYRMLM

-549 RASAYVKV
+549 RASAYVKI

>member
-1 MLKIAFCDDETQETR
+1 MKNWKTLLLGIAMIANTSF
-16 RLEALLEEYAADR
+16 AAPQVVDK
-29 GQDFAHTSYQSP
+29 
-41 VELMA
+41 V
-46 EVEKGTRFDIIL
+46 
-58 LDVLMPGENGMAAAR
+58 AA
-73 EIREYDSNVKIIFL
+73 V
-87 TSSTEFAVESYAV
+87 V
-100 DAWYYQL
+100 
-107 KPIRREDF
+107 
-115 FRLMDSACAA
+115 
-125 CTREQKHSL
+125 
-134 ILRSKSGI
+134 
-142 VRLELEE
+142 
-149 LVYCEVMGRTL
+149 
-160 TFHLNNGVVLE
+160 NNGVVLE

-207 MDQIVLQMGQ
+207 MDQIILQMGQ
-217 KMGVKVSDDQLDQA
+217 KMGVKITDEQLDQA

-245 MRSRLAYDGLNYN
+245 MRSRLAYVGLNYS

-264 RKEMLIAE
+264 RKEMIISE

-278 RRRVTIL
+278 RRRITVL

-292 AKQVGN
+292 AKQIGT

-306 NLSHILIPLPENP
+306 NLSHILIALPENP
-319 TSDQAAEAESQARS
+319 TSEQVNDAQRQAESIVEEARNG
-333 IVDQA
+333 A
-338 RKGGDFGKLAIT
+338 DFGKLAIT

-370 LPSIFAQ
+370 LPGIFAQ

-416 VHARHILMKPSPIM
+416 VHARHILLKPSPIM
-430 TDDQARAK
+430 NDQQARLK
-438 LEQIAADI
+438 LEEIAADI
-446 KSGKTSFANAAKEFS
+446 KSGKTTFAAAAKEYS

-475 AAADIYDPAFRDA
+475 ATPDIFDPAFRDA
-488 LMKLNKGQ
+488 LTKLHKGQ
-496 MSAPVHSSFGWHLIE
+496 ISAPVHSSFGWHLIE
-511 LMDARNVDKTDA
+511 LLDTRKVDKTDA
-523 AQKDRAYRMLF
+523 AQKDRAYRMLM

-549 RASAYVKV
+549 RASAYVKI

>member
-1 MLKIAFCDDETQETR
+1 MKNWKTLLLGIAMIANTSF
-16 RLEALLEEYAADR
+16 AAPQVVDK
-29 GQDFAHTSYQSP
+29 
-41 VELMA
+41 V
-46 EVEKGTRFDIIL
+46 
-58 LDVLMPGENGMAAAR
+58 AA
-73 EIREYDSNVKIIFL
+73 V
-87 TSSTEFAVESYAV
+87 V
-100 DAWYYQL
+100 
-107 KPIRREDF
+107 
-115 FRLMDSACAA
+115 
-125 CTREQKHSL
+125 
-134 ILRSKSGI
+134 
-142 VRLELEE
+142 
-149 LVYCEVMGRTL
+149 
-160 TFHLNNGVVLE
+160 NNGVVLE

-207 MDQIVLQMGQ
+207 MDQIILQMGQ
-217 KMGVKVSDDQLDQA
+217 KMGVKITDEQLDQA

-245 MRSRLAYDGLNYN
+245 MRSRLAYDGLNYS

-264 RKEMLIAE
+264 RKEMIISE

-278 RRRVTIL
+278 RRRITVL

-292 AKQVGN
+292 AKQIGT

-306 NLSHILIPLPENP
+306 NLSHILIALPENP
-319 TSDQAAEAESQARS
+319 TSEQVNDAQRQAESIVEEARNG
-333 IVDQA
+333 A
-338 RKGGDFGKLAIT
+338 DFGKLAIT

-370 LPSIFAQ
+370 LPGIFAQ

-407 QSQSISVTE
+407 QNQSISVTE
-416 VHARHILMKPSPIM
+416 VHARHILLKPSPIM
-430 TDDQARAK
+430 NDQQARLK
-438 LEQIAADI
+438 LEEIAADI
-446 KSGKTSFANAAKEFS
+446 KSGKTTFAAAAKEYS

-475 AAADIYDPAFRDA
+475 ATPDIFDPAFRDA
-488 LMKLNKGQ
+488 LTKLHKGQ
-496 MSAPVHSSFGWHLIE
+496 ISAPVHSSFGWHLIE
-511 LMDARNVDKTDA
+511 LLDTRKVDKTDA
-523 AQKDRAYRMLF
+523 AQKDRAYRMLM

-549 RASAYVKV
+549 RASAYVKI